1 MMKRLLDII
10 ISLMLLIIFSP
21 VLIAISL
28 LIKVN
33 LGSPVLFSQIRPGLY
48 GRPFRIIKF
57 RTMRDSTD
65 EEGEPLDDSVRLS
78 SFGRSLRASSL
89 DELPELWNVI
99 KGEMSLIGPRPLLME
114 YIPLYTETQMRRH
127 DVKPGITGWA
137 QVNGRNAIEWEEK
150 FKLDIW
156 YVDNQSIWLD
166 IKILLLTIIRVFRR
180 EGISQDG
187 LATMTKFMGASPAY
201 PSSEKPRDQR

>member
-57 RTMRDSTD
+57 RTMRDSTNELGD
-65 EEGEPLDDSVRLS
+65 PLDDNVRLS

>member
-10 ISLMLLIIFSP
+10 ISLMLLIIFLP
-21 VLIAISL
+21 VIIAISL

-57 RTMRDSTD
+57 RTMRDSTNELGD
-65 EEGEPLDDSVRLS
+65 PLDDNVRLS

-166 IKILLLTIIRVFRR
+166 IKILLLTIISVFRR